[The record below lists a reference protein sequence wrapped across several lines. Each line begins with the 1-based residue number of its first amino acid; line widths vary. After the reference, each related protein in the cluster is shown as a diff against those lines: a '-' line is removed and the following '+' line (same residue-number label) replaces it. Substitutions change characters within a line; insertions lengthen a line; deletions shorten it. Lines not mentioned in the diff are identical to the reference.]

1 MVNSSLRSMAEIEYA
16 TSREFQ
22 PPPGATKLHLE
33 LWRRVFSL
41 RCQQIQ
47 TLSSANLGC
56 FANVIASDLKTS
68 RLKHVGGGGDEQQH
82 RKIDLASGHYSSF
95 LMSHCPS
102 QSVIASADVA
112 RHINALFYRS
122 VDERLSPDERVHGLD
137 AVKRAFIFLENA
149 LIDQSQNLSSAR
161 DPHKATNNGRRN
173 DGSEIR
179 TSSQG
184 RAEPPPADSI
194 SQRQHGKSVEPST
207 SVVVDKEVTLQ
218 EKEGN
223 EHTSKRSRE
232 EAVVINNGA
241 NSAKEQKTTSSRNDD
256 APVFDGKNTA
266 TIRSVSQEEKGEG
279 EPTGKQTS
287 DKLVSSQTSLTT
299 QNSQRQHGK
308 SGEPSTSCVVDK
320 ELTLQ
325 EKEGNKH
332 TSKRSREEAVPNNGA
347 FSAKE
352 QKTTSSRNDDAPV
365 FDGKNTATIRSVS
378 QEEKGEGELEP
389 TGKQASDKIA
399 SSQTSLT
406 TQNESSSSSEK
417 QMTVLEDVVTDSPA
431 LFPPTSLPP
440 PIPVR
445 SMRTIP
451 FLPDDNSPVLASAS
465 LRPRQSCVLM
475 YDAGFNLNGSGAS
488 LDDKSFVRVRDRLE
502 QWDPYW
508 KVVKELGRQEMSS
521 ARDGRM
527 TLVATR
533 TTSGISAVNACT
545 HNLPTSCA
553 LINVDLPS
561 EFNNEKSSDASSLG
575 VGGNENPWGLRWGE
589 SVKTY
594 ETGDRRLL
602 LRMLPLTRTEY
613 EAKAHSDNHQ
623 WPIGTF
629 IQLSRGTSQQALL
642 ISQRRQQSH
651 DPTLWKGLCHPL
663 DVTSILKISDSPF
676 SLKICAREIIEK
688 AGKLKHNI
696 GSLVSKVFEGDDGE
710 LRPFAGTIESYDEE
724 YNLYKVVYEDGDTE
738 ELTYEEV
745 LSISA
750 ERNDDQDG
758 VCLKGSYAVHLA
770 VCEYIAPDNL
780 YDDLIKRIQKI
791 SLEASR
797 AMAKRY
803 LQSQTVSIDS
813 DSEGGDSSSSSSLTL
828 SLLCPLSMS
837 AIKTPI
843 RGRHCKHMQCFDMKT
858 FLHYNKHISGGRWR
872 CGVCE
877 DFLSVRDLV
886 LCGLYETMLLE
897 YKDKVSVGHDKVS
910 FRSDGSW
917 SLKDE
922 NKPRCTSKSR
932 GVVVSEGDAESVKI
946 SNDTCQKRLATQP
959 EIIDLL

>member
-1 MVNSSLRSMAEIEYA
+1 MANSSLRSMAEIDYQS
-16 TSREFQ
+16 SREFK
-22 PPPGATKLHLE
+22 PPPGATKLNLE

-47 TLSSANLGC
+47 TLSSVNLGC
-56 FANVIASDLKTS
+56 YANVIASDLKTS
-68 RLKHVGGGGDEQQH
+68 RLKHVGEGGGDGQH
-82 RKIDLASGHYSSF
+82 GQIDLANGYYSSF
-95 LMSHCPS
+95 LISHSPS

-137 AVKRAFIFLENA
+137 AVKRAFLFLENA
-149 LIDQSQNLSSAR
+149 LIDQSLNLSSAP
-161 DPHKATNNGRRN
+161 DPHKATTKNGRRN
-173 DGSEIR
+173 DRSVMR
-179 TSSQG
+179 TCSQG
-184 RAEPPPADSI
+184 RAEPPPAGSI

-207 SVVVDKEVTLQ
+207 SCVVDKEVTLQ
-218 EKEGN
+218 EKEYN
-223 EHTSKRSRE
+223 E
-232 EAVVINNGA
+232 
-241 NSAKEQKTTSSRNDD
+241 
-256 APVFDGKNTA
+256 
-266 TIRSVSQEEKGEG
+266 
-279 EPTGKQTS
+279 
-287 DKLVSSQTSLTT
+287 
-299 QNSQRQHGK
+299 
-308 SGEPSTSCVVDK
+308 
-320 ELTLQ
+320 
-325 EKEGNKH
+325 H

-347 FSAKE
+347 YGAKE
-352 QKTTSSRNDDAPV
+352 QKTTSSRNGDAPV
-365 FDGKNTATIRSVS
+365 FDGNNPATIRSGS

-389 TGKQASDKIA
+389 TGKRTSDKIA

-406 TQNESSSSSEK
+406 TQNESSSSIEK

-431 LFPPTSLPP
+431 LFPPTFIPP

-445 SMRTIP
+445 IMRTIP

-465 LRPRQSCVLM
+465 LKPRQSCVLM

-488 LDDKSFVRVRDRLE
+488 LDDKSFIRVRDRLE

-508 KVVKELGRQEMSS
+508 KVMKELGRHEMSS
-521 ARDGRM
+521 ARDGRK

-533 TTSGISAVNACT
+533 TTSGISAVNAST
-545 HNLPTSCA
+545 HNLPKSCA
-553 LINVDLPS
+553 LVNVDLPS
-561 EFNNEKSSDASSLG
+561 EYNATSLG

-663 DVTSILKISDSPF
+663 DVTSMLKISDSPF

-688 AGKLKHNI
+688 AEKLKHNM
-696 GSLVSKVFEGDDGE
+696 GSLVSKVFEGDNGE
-710 LRPFAGTIESYDEE
+710 LRPFAGTIESYDKE
-724 YNLYKVVYEDGDTE
+724 YNLYKVVYEDGDAE

-745 LSISA
+745 LSISV
-750 ERNDDQDG
+750 ERNDNQEG
-758 VCLKGSYAVHLA
+758 LYLKGSYAVHLA
-770 VCEYIAPDNL
+770 VCEYIAPDDL

-797 AMAKRY
+797 AMAKSY

-813 DSEGGDSSSSSSLTL
+813 DSEGGVSSNSSSLTL

-886 LCGLYETMLLE
+886 QCGLYETMLLE
-897 YKDKVSVGHDKVS
+897 YKDKVSVGQDKVS

-922 NKPRCTSKSR
+922 NKPRHTSKSR
-932 GVVVSEGDAESVKI
+932 GVIGSEGDAESMKI
-946 SNDTCQKRLATQP
+946 SNVACQKRSATQS